1 MILRIIVAVS
11 LLLNAGL
18 LISVVGFTSFFL
30 YLSVLLNIGLVW
42 YVFQLTSYVKEFQDD
57 LVDMFTSIVKLEN
70 HMAQVY
76 ELETFYGDETLHDLL
91 DHMSTAADLINEYN
105 EKYNFSLDDEEEE
118 FFEEEELDAE
128 TTETEQ

>member
-76 ELETFYGDETLHDLL
+76 
-91 DHMSTAADLINEYN
+91 
-105 EKYNFSLDDEEEE
+105 
-118 FFEEEELDAE
+118 
-128 TTETEQ
+128 